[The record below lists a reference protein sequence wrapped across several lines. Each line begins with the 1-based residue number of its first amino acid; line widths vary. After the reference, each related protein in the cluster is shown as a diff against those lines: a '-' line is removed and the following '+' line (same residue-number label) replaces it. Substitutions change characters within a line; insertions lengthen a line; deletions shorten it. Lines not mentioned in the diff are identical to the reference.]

1 MGGSDFHEGEEGL
14 HRDPAATV
22 LLEMLRYDR
31 AELLEQ
37 WSVGV
42 DASVH
47 RVWEET
53 PVSDNA
59 ETL

>member
-31 AELLEQ
+31 AELFEQ
-37 WSVGV
+37 SPVGV
-42 DASVH
+42 DAGVH
-47 RVWEET
+47 
-53 PVSDNA
+53 SI
-59 ETL
+59 